1 MNASETWTKDL
12 DTYRK
17 RFKRQWANNNR
28 LKQSLELMGLTIDD
42 AIEIEL
48 FVRFVGKRQTNYT
61 LTITTIAATE

>member
-1 MNASETWTKDL
+1 MNASETWGKDL

-48 FVRFVGKRQTNYT
+48 FVRFVGELPVDYPFVTPNHGGRP
-61 LTITTIAATE
+61 